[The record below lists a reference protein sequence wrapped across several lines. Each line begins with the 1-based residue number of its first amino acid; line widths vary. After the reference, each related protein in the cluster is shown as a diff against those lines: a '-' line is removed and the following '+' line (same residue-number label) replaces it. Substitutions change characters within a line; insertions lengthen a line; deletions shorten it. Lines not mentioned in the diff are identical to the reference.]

1 MSLQQTPPPASPSPN
16 EGKIEALAVYAL
28 YLVSWPT
35 VGTLGL
41 AGLIIAYLARGR
53 AAPWVRTH
61 LDKEIRLFW
70 LTLAWVIGGVVLLA
84 VVGTILLPIL
94 GLGLLFWLGI
104 GVYLTVVGIWF
115 HVSGVIGLLRLLD
128 NRAADESLPASGK
141 SA

>member
-1 MSLQQTPPPASPSPN
+1 MTLQQTPPAAPAPN
-16 EGKIEALAVYAL
+16 EGKIEALAVYVL

-70 LTLAWVIGGVVLLA
+70 VTLAWVVGGVVILA
-84 VVGTILLPIL
+84 ILGAVLLPLL
-94 GLGLLFWLGI
+94 GVGLLVWWGI
-104 GVYLTVVGIWF
+104 GLYLLIVGLWF
-115 HVSGVIGLLRLLD
+115 HISGLVGLLRLLD
-128 NRAADESLPASGK
+128 NRAADESLPPPSGR
-141 SA
+141 A